1 MKGRH
6 AEFIIVGGGIM
17 GASLAFHLASRKVG
31 RVLLMERRFLGAG
44 STGKT
49 GAIILKC
56 QVNI

>member
-44 STGKT
+44 STGT
-49 GAIILKC
+49 E
-56 QVNI
+56 VE